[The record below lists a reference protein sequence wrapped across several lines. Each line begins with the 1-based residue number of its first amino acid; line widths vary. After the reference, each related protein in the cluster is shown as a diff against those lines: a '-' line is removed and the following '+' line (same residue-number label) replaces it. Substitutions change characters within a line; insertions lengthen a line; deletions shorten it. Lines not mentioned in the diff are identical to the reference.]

1 MKKIL
6 YYIWQLPQH
15 IIALCIMAFIWCS
28 IYVEKENK
36 HIIIYND
43 ILLGGLSLGKYIFL
57 PENYSHLLCHEM
69 GHSKQ
74 SRIFG
79 PLYLIIIGIPS
90 LLHNVV
96 HRCFRHTS
104 LKWDYYS
111 FYTERIF
118 MN

>member
-15 IIALCIMAFIWCS
+15 IVALCIIAIIWR
-28 IYVEKENK
+28 N
-36 HIIIYND
+36 IIIHKKEDSLIVISNS
-43 ILLGGLSLGKYIFL
+43 LMGGVSLGNYIFM
-57 PENYSHLLCHEM
+57 PRENNNMLKHEL

-90 LLHNVV
+90 LLHNLI